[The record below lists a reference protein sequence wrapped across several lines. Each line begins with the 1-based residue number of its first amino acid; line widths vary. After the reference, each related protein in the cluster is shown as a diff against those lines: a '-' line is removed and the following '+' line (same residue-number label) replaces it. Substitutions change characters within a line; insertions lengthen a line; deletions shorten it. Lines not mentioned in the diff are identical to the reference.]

1 MTNVLVSHADEP
13 LGRRIVKTLF
23 HDPAVGVI
31 LAVGSGPAPRAF
43 DRFLA
48 GSPPRLLY
56 ARGELAKHRPAADLF
71 RSTRFRDAAIDSVVH
86 VPGHGAAA
94 DGARRVAGLPARTAE
109 TRIVLQQ
116 CLESLRVRSL
126 VAIGSAF
133 AYRLA
138 PGNSNVL
145 HESSELDLDPGVPA
159 EIRSWIDC
167 DMLLHG
173 EAQSAALRVVLLR
186 VPTVVASG
194 GFVFLNPW
202 LEGRPGPRVRPLGF
216 DPLCAVVADKD
227 VARAVG
233 LALRSRVRGVFNVTG
248 GEAVPLSLLA
258 RWTGRSAWPLPSPAI
273 GLVEAALGA
282 LRGEPAARRLP
293 PLRYGFTL
301 DGKRAEEGLGFRPAY
316 RVGMARAGDGR
327 LRLETSAV

>member
-1 MTNVLVSHADEP
+1 MTNVLVTHADEP
-13 LGRRIVKTLF
+13 VGRRIVKTLF
-23 HDPAVGVI
+23 HDPAIGVI
-31 LAVGSGPAPRAF
+31 FAVGSGPAPRAF

-56 ARGELAKHRPAADLF
+56 ARGDLAKHRPASDLF
-71 RSTRFRDAAIDSVVH
+71 RSARFRDADIDSVVH
-86 VPGHGAAA
+86 VPAHGAAA
-94 DGARRVAGLPARTAE
+94 RGVRLVAGLPARTAE
-109 TRIVLQQ
+109 ARIVLQQ
-116 CLESLRVRSL
+116 CLESPGVRNL

-133 AYRLA
+133 VYRLA
-138 PGNSNVL
+138 PGNANVL
-145 HESSELDLDPGVPA
+145 HESSELDLDPSIPA

-173 EAQSAALRVVLLR
+173 EAQGGALRVVLLR
-186 VPTVVASG
+186 VPTVLASG

-227 VARAVG
+227 VARAVR
-233 LALRSRVRGVFNVTG
+233 LALRSRACGVFNVAG
-248 GEAVPLSLLA
+248 SEAVPLSLLA
-258 RWTGRSAWPLPSPAI
+258 RWTGRSAWPLPSPAR
-273 GLVEAALGA
+273 GLVATALGA
-282 LRGEPAARRLP
+282 LRGLPAGPRLP

-301 DGKRAEEGLGFRPAY
+301 DGQRADDELGFRPAY
-316 RVGMARAGDGR
+316 RIGLARAGDGR

>member
-1 MTNVLVSHADEP
+1 MTRVLVSHADEP

-23 HDPAVGVI
+23 HDPAVEVI

-48 GSPPRLLY
+48 GSPPRVLY
-56 ARGELAKHRPAADLF
+56 ARGDLSKHRPAADLF
-71 RSTRFRDAAIDSVVH
+71 RSARLRDAAIDSVVH
-86 VPGHGAAA
+86 VPAHGAAA
-94 DGARRVAGLPARTAE
+94 GGARPVAGLPARTAE
-109 TRIVLQQ
+109 ARIVLQQ
-116 CLESLRVRSL
+116 CLEAPRIHSL

-133 AYRLA
+133 VYRLA
-138 PGNSNVL
+138 PGNANLL
-145 HESSELDLDPGVPA
+145 HEASELDLDPDVPA
-159 EIRSWIDC
+159 ELRSWIDC

-173 EAQSAALRVVLLR
+173 EAQSGALRVVLLR
-186 VPTVVASG
+186 VPTVVTSG

-227 VARAVG
+227 VARAVR
-233 LALRSRVRGVFNVTG
+233 LALRSRASGVYNVSG

-258 RWTGRSAWPLPSPAI
+258 RWTGRSAWPLPAPAL
-273 GLVEAALGA
+273 GLVEVA
-282 LRGEPAARRLP
+282 LRTLRGRPSARRLP

-301 DGKRAEEGLGFRPAY
+301 DGARAEEALGFRPAY
-316 RVGMARAGDGR
+316 RVGLARAGDGR